1 LAACSLR
8 HPRFLRPNSADIV
21 LFAET
26 IMTNDS
32 TSNSYR
38 PFTDQEGGA
47 IGFSIF
53 AAAPRVLHIDSDHDA
68 ALVLAALLVPE
79 TQVTHVPTLAAA
91 QALLQSE
98 KFALVVLDPD
108 LPDGDGADLLL
119 LLRQQQAGARVLV
132 YSARHPEQHH
142 AGSAFLPKPWT
153 SPRQLWRTV
162 SELLAIGATMPVEPQ

>member
-1 LAACSLR
+1 
-8 HPRFLRPNSADIV
+8 
-21 LFAET
+21 
-26 IMTNDS
+26 MTNDF
-32 TSNSYR
+32 TTDTYR
-38 PFTDQEGGA
+38 PFTDQEGGGT

-91 QALLQSE
+91 QELLQRE
-98 KFALVVLDPD
+98 QFALVVMDPD
-108 LPDGDGADLLL
+108 LPDGDGAQILPH
-119 LLRQQQAGARVLV
+119 LRSQQVGARVLV
-132 YSARHPEQHH
+132 YSARHPDQHN

-162 SELLAIGATMPVEPQ
+162 SELLGIGATMPVEPQ

>member
-1 LAACSLR
+1 
-8 HPRFLRPNSADIV
+8 
-21 LFAET
+21 
-26 IMTNDS
+26 MTNDHPSS
-32 TSNSYR
+32 TYR
-38 PFTDQEGGA
+38 PFTEESGGA

-53 AAAPRVLHIDSDHDA
+53 AAAPRVLHVDSDHDA

-91 QALLQSE
+91 QELLQSE

-108 LPDGDGADLLL
+108 LPDGDGADLLPEV
-119 LLRQQQAGARVLV
+119 RAYQDGARVLM
-132 YSARHPEQHH
+132 YSARHPEQHN

-162 SELLAIGATMPVEPQ
+162 SDLLGIGPAMPVEPQ

>member
-1 LAACSLR
+1 
-8 HPRFLRPNSADIV
+8 
-21 LFAET
+21 
-26 IMTNDS
+26 MTNDFP
-32 TSNSYR
+32 TSSYR
-38 PFTDQEGGA
+38 PFTEESGGA

-79 TQVTHVPTLAAA
+79 TQVTHVPSMAAA
-91 QALLQSE
+91 LELLQRE

-108 LPDGDGADLLL
+108 LPDGDGVDLLPEL
-119 LLRQQQAGARVLV
+119 HMHQGAARVLM

-142 AGSAFLPKPWT
+142 AGNAFLPKPWT

-162 SELLAIGATMPVEPQ
+162 SDLLGIGPAMPVEPQ